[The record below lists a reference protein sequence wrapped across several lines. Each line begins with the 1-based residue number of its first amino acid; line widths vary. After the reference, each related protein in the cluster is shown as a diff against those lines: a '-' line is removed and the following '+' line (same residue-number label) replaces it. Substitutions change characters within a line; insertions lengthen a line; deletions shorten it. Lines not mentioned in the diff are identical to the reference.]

1 MAVRMNG
8 HDPSSPPP
16 PSVRPGPGG
25 PCAGTNTGEPCAGTN
40 PGGPRSGTGTLIY
53 GGIETAG
60 TIDASALSAGR
71 PDGLPS
77 ESGVPAATIGVP
89 AGTQGISAG
98 SQGIPDADPA
108 PPALDP
114 RYVVQRELGRG
125 GMGRVLLVFDD
136 RIKRS
141 VALKEML
148 TADMAESGR
157 KSGASS
163 RLNRF
168 LREVRLSGHLEHPSI
183 VPVYDMDESGDRAFY
198 TMRYLQ
204 GASFAAALK
213 ACTSLEQRL
222 RTLPNFRDVCNAI
235 AFAHSRNVIHRDLK
249 PDNVILG
256 EYGETMVV
264 DWGLAKMQGD
274 SHEVDLRLAEE
285 IRHLQEDDDAGR
297 TQFGT
302 TIGTPAYMAP
312 EQAMGQLDRIDHQS
326 DIYSLGAMLYEILTG
341 APPFSGGPVAKVLLR
356 VVTEAPRPVREL
368 VPDAPAELCAI
379 AEKALQKDKR
389 DRYATCAELTR
400 DLTAYL
406 SGEKVGSYQYSS
418 WELVRRFVR
427 RNRVLVGAAVLVLL
441 ALAGTAVFMTRA
453 WRQEAS
459 AHAVAR
465 GARDRE
471 SRALAQ
477 EQAARQVS
485 ETQKQNAEAALQ
497 QKLIEER
504 AARHRLADAH
514 LARAEHLFREKYY
527 LEAMVYAAS
536 AALHH
541 PGNPKSPN
549 HHPGFCDGDADCA
562 TLTARAHGFFVMARA
577 SSYYVFDRAIHE
589 PEPMKLE
596 LGLPLR
602 PQLHASPDGRLVMA
616 SVREKRIRIRDL
628 ATGAVVRDL
637 TGLPEP
643 VQQVSFDA
651 SGRFVVSIDAAGQLR
666 VWDLATGAVVRQTPT
681 GLKDTFWLDHR
692 PGSDEL
698 VAATP
703 DGRLARIDVQ
713 EGRVTAF
720 GPGRPLRIK
729 NVLMDPAGARL
740 AVTETEGVVHLLDF
754 GRNAWSVLDTGGNIP
769 GTGAFSGSGGRLLL
783 PFPAANRVSLFEAPA
798 WRPVSG
804 RDMIHAGGGFF
815 LNQTTAMDFPAGSFL
830 GRSPFYRFQ
839 LVDAELGALQNF
851 HYWGPLSLISRAKN
865 ALLVLSSPSDLLV
878 YRANPAALASR
889 HSRGEGMVGLIR
901 ALGPHTTVTGT
912 WSGTVRLFDPADGTS
927 RVLGTPAKGY
937 VWSAALSP
945 DGRLLVTG
953 ARDNSIRA
961 FSLPDGVERGRR
973 LLDAPVTYLQFSADG
988 RRLHVG
994 TLTHLLALDPATLRT
1009 LSEITGV
1016 RVFSSGPAVGAS
1028 ASKILW
1034 KRTGGDEADP
1044 VFVLHDLDS
1053 GKRSELRLPG
1063 QKLGSVTP
1071 VLLEGDAVVFQGR
1084 DHCLG
1089 LVQLPETRIRQRY
1102 CGFHQT
1108 MATVAMSRRRNLLLA
1123 SGDDQTVRLWAL
1135 DSGRPLL
1142 VLPTVS
1148 GQVATFDFDQTHV
1161 LFEFGIQVLRLPLD
1175 FSFAEL
1181 SAGDLMKLAEG
1192 SSGLRLDGTQ
1202 LKPAP

>member
-1 MAVRMNG
+1 MTGN
-8 HDPSSPPP
+8 DPPSSPPS
-16 PSVRPGPGG
+16 SVGPGS
-25 PCAGTNTGEPCAGTN
+25 GEPHA
-40 PGGPRSGTGTLIY
+40 GTGTLIY

-60 TIDASALSAGR
+60 TIDASRIPDATAGV
-71 PDGLPS
+71 PDATA
-77 ESGVPAATIGVP
+77 GVPAPDPVP
-89 AGTQGISAG
+89 PQ
-98 SQGIPDADPA
+98 
-108 PPALDP
+108 LDP

-148 TADMAESGR
+148 TAEMAESGR

-163 RLNRF
+163 RMNRF

-183 VPVYDMDESGDRAFY
+183 VPVYDMGESGDQAFY

-213 ACTSLEQRL
+213 ACSTLDQRL
-222 RTLPNFRDVCNAI
+222 LTLPNFRDVCNAI
-235 AFAHSRNVIHRDLK
+235 AFAHSKNVIHRDLK

-256 EYGETMVV
+256 DFGETMVV

-285 IRHLQEDDDAGR
+285 IRHLQEDDDAGK

-326 DIYSLGAMLYEILTG
+326 DIYSLGAMLYELLTG
-341 APPFSGGPVAKVLLR
+341 APPFAGGAVAKVLLR

-368 VPDAPAELCAI
+368 VPEAPAELCAI
-379 AEKALQKDKR
+379 AEKALQKDKQ
-389 DRYATCAELTR
+389 DRYATCSEMTR

-427 RNRVLVGAAVLVLL
+427 RNRVLVAAAALVLL
-441 ALAGTAVFMTRA
+441 ALAGTAAFMTRA
-453 WRQEAS
+453 WRQES
-459 AHAVAR
+459 RAHAVAR
-465 GARDRE
+465 TARDRE

-485 ETQKQNAEAALQ
+485 ETQKRNAQTALQ
-497 QKLIEER
+497 QKLVEER
-504 AARHRLADAH
+504 AAKYRLADAH
-514 LARAEHLFREKYY
+514 LARAAHLFQEKFF

-541 PGNPKSPN
+541 PGNPKSPY

-562 TLTARAHGFFVMARA
+562 TLTARAHGFFVMARN
-577 SSYYVFDRAIHE
+577 SSYFAFDRAIHE
-589 PEPMKLE
+589 DDPMKLA

-602 PQLHASPDGRLVMA
+602 PQLHASPDGRFVMA

-628 ATGAVVRDL
+628 ATGLVARDL
-637 TGLPEP
+637 NDLPEP
-643 VQQVSFDA
+643 AQQVSFDA
-651 SGRFVVSIDAAGQLR
+651 SGRLVVSIDSAGQLR
-666 VWDLATGAVVRQTPT
+666 IWDFATGAVVRQAQTE
-681 GLKDTFWLDHR
+681 LKNTFWLDYR
-692 PGSDEL
+692 TGSDDV

-703 DGRLARIDVQ
+703 DGKLARIDVQ
-713 EGRVTAF
+713 KGSVTAL

-729 NVLMDPAGARL
+729 NVVMDPAGARL
-740 AVTETEGVVHLLDF
+740 AVTEAEGAVHLLDF
-754 GRNAWSVLDTGGNIP
+754 ARGSWSLLDTGGQVP
-769 GTGAFSGSGGRLLL
+769 GTGAFSGSGKRLVL
-783 PFPAANRVSLFEAPA
+783 PTPAANAVSVYEAPD
-798 WRPVSG
+798 WKPILR
-804 RDMIHAGGGFF
+804 RNMIHAGGGFF
-815 LNQTTAMDFPAGSFL
+815 LNQVLGMDFPAESFL

-839 LVDAELGALQNF
+839 LVDADLGALQNF
-851 HYWGPLSLISRAKN
+851 HFWGPLSLAGRARN
-865 ALLVLSSPSDLLV
+865 ALLILSSPTDILV
-878 YRANPAALASR
+878 YRANPAALSSR
-889 HSRGEGMVGLIR
+889 HSRAEGMVGLIR
-901 ALGPHTTVTGT
+901 TLSVRHTVTGT
-912 WSGTVRLFDPADGTS
+912 WSGTVRLFDAADGTT
-927 RVLGTPAKGY
+927 RLLGTPALGY

-945 DGRLLVTG
+945 DERLLVTG
-953 ARDNSIRA
+953 ARDNSIQA
-961 FSLPDGVERGRR
+961 FSLPDGAVRGRR
-973 LLDAPVTYLQFSADG
+973 LLDAPVTYLQFSVDG
-988 RRLHVG
+988 KKLHVG
-994 TLTHLLALDPATLRT
+994 TLTHMLVLDPTTLATV
-1009 LSEITGV
+1009 SQV
-1016 RVFSSGPAVGAS
+1016 PSARVFSNGPAVDAS

-1034 KRTGGDEADP
+1034 KIPGGDEAEP
-1044 VFVLHDLDS
+1044 VFAIHDLES

-1063 QKLGSVTP
+1063 EKPGSVTP

-1089 LVQLPETRIRQRY
+1089 LIQLPEPRVRQRY

-1108 MATVAMSRRRNLLLA
+1108 MATVAISRRRNLLLA

-1135 DSGRPLL
+1135 DTGRPLL
-1142 VLPTVS
+1142 VLPTIS
-1148 GQVATFDFDQTHV
+1148 GQVATFDFDQTHI

-1175 FSFAEL
+1175 FSFADL
-1181 SAGDLMKLAEG
+1181 SAADLMKLAKAT
-1192 SSGLRLDGTQ
+1192 SGLCLDGTR
-1202 LKPAP
+1202 LRPAPECTKTPVR